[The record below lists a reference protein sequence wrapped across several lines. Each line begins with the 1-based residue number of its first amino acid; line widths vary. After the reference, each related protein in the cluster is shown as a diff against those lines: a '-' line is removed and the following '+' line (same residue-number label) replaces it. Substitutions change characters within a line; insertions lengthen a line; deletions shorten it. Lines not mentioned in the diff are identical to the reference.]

1 MIFFDI
7 DGTLIDHASASAAAS
22 LVLYD
27 QFPGEI
33 PFGHEHFPAAWE
45 AILNKHFTRFCQ
57 GEISIWEQRRE
68 RMREVFARPDFTD
81 AEADSRYQV
90 FIRAYQSLTCAFED
104 AAPCLEQLGD
114 QPLGIISNGARE
126 QQIGKLER
134 AGLRRY
140 FTVMVFSEDVGFG
153 KPDSRIFLEACRRA
167 GEAPSHCVHVGD
179 DVVADIHASHAL
191 GIRPVWVDRL
201 GVNQEQLPGR
211 RVTSLHELVRAL
223 QPDSGGVEG
232 WEKARKSRK
241 QEPQDEMNP

>member
-22 LVLYD
+22 LLLYE
-27 QFPGEI
+27 QFPGQI
-33 PFGHEHFPAAWE
+33 PFALEDFPRTWE
-45 AILNKHFTRFCQ
+45 RILNKHFNRFCQ
-57 GEISIWEQRRE
+57 GEISLWEQRRQ

-90 FIRAYQSLTCAFED
+90 FIRAYQSLTCAFAD

-153 KPDSRIFLEACRRA
+153 KPDARIFLEACRRA
-167 GEAPSHCVHVGD
+167 RQVPGNCIHVGD

-191 GIRPVWVDRL
+191 GMQPVWVDRL
-201 GVNQEQLPGR
+201 GRNQEQLPAR
-211 RVTSLHELVRAL
+211 RVTSLHEL
-223 QPDSGGVEG
+223 GGVLEHLAGCEG
-232 WEKARKSRK
+232 ARDAR
-241 QEPQDEMNP
+241 

>member
-22 LVLYD
+22 LLLYD

-33 PFGHEHFPAAWE
+33 PFAHQHFPAAWE
-45 AILNKHFTRFCQ
+45 TILNKHFNRFCR
-57 GEISIWEQRRE
+57 GEISNWEQRRE
-68 RMREVFARPDFTD
+68 RMREIFARPDFTD

-90 FIRAYQSLTCAFED
+90 FIRAYESLTCAFDD
-104 AAPCLEQLGD
+104 AAPCLEKLAD

-140 FTVMVFSEDVGFG
+140 FSVMVFSEDVGFG

-167 GEAPSHCVHVGD
+167 GESPSNCVHVGD
-179 DVVADIHASHAL
+179 DVVADIDASHAL
-191 GIRPVWVDRL
+191 GIQPVWVDRL
-201 GVNQEQLPGR
+201 GRNQEKLPAR
-211 RVTSLHELVRAL
+211 RVTSLHELGHAL
-223 QPDSGGVEG
+223 ERLAGHGVTN
-232 WEKARKSRK
+232 KNAS
-241 QEPQDEMNP
+241 

>member
-22 LVLYD
+22 LLLYE

-33 PFGHEHFPAAWE
+33 PCPLEHFPGTWE
-45 AILNKHFTRFCQ
+45 TILNKHFSRFCQ
-57 GEISIWEQRRE
+57 GEFSIWEQRRE

-90 FIRAYQSLTCAFED
+90 FIRAYESLTCAFDD
-104 AAPCLEQLGD
+104 AAPCLDQLAD

-126 QQIGKLER
+126 QQIRKLER
-134 AGLRRY
+134 AGFERY
-140 FTVMVFSEDVGFG
+140 FSVMVFSEDVGFG

-167 GEAPSHCVHVGD
+167 GEVPSDCVHVGD

-191 GIRPVWVDRL
+191 GIRPVWVDRV
-201 GVNQEQLPGR
+201 GRNQENLPAR
-211 RVTSLHELVRAL
+211 RVTSLHELGSAL
-223 QPDSGGVEG
+223 KQDSCRGL
-232 WEKARKSRK
+232 RNK
-241 QEPQDEMNP
+241 QEKIHF

>member
-22 LVLYD
+22 LILYD
-27 QFPGEI
+27 QFPEEI
-33 PFGHEHFPAAWE
+33 PFAPEHFPRTWE
-45 AILNKHFTRFCQ
+45 TILNKHFDRFCR

-90 FIRAYQSLTCAFED
+90 FIRAYQSLTCAFKD
-104 AAPCLEQLGD
+104 ARPCLEQLRD
-114 QPLGIISNGARE
+114 RPLGIISNGARE

-134 AGLRRY
+134 AGLDRY
-140 FTVMVFSEDVGFG
+140 FSVMVFSEDVGFG

-167 GEAPSHCVHVGD
+167 GEAPTRCVHVGD
-179 DVVADIHASHAL
+179 DVVADIHASQAL

-201 GVNQEQLPGR
+201 GLHQAQLPAR
-211 RVTSLHELVRAL
+211 RVTTLHELGRAL
-223 QPDSGGVEG
+223 EPDSGC
-232 WEKARKSRK
+232 R
-241 QEPQDEMNP
+241 